1 MAELEP
7 VKLLKAEAFRALG
20 SKIAY
25 NFKDMEQRCEDYIQ
39 NVRNQTRQMIIDAQQ
54 EAEQIKQDAFEAG
67 KQQGHAE
74 AQHEL
79 EAIIQT
85 RSQENANRMVEEKLG
100 TIYPAMQAAVD
111 GLQREQIHWRQIWDA
126 TAIEICLSIA
136 EKMIRHK
143 INSDPGLVQGMMGEA
158 LKLASG
164 TQHIRFHLN
173 PVDVAHLS
181 ESAKQFVTNLT
192 GCQTCEIFEDES
204 ISSGGCFIETQ
215 HGTIDATLEAQLDR
229 ISQELVIQTQD

>member
-1 MAELEP
+1 
-7 VKLLKAEAFRALG
+7 LKAEAFRALG

-25 NFKDMEQRCEDYIQ
+25 NFKDIEKRCEDYIL

-54 EAEQIKQDAFEAG
+54 EAEEIKRDAFAAG

-79 EAIIQT
+79 EAIIQK
-85 RSQENANRMVEEKLG
+85 RADERGNRIAEEKLG
-100 TIYPAMQAAVD
+100 MIYPAMQAAVE
-111 GLQREQIHWRQIWDA
+111 GLQREQFNWRRIWDA
-126 TAIEICLSIA
+126 TAVEICLSIA
-136 EKMIRHK
+136 EKMIRHEIK
-143 INSDPGLVQGMMGEA
+143 SRPESVRAMMSEA

-164 TQHIRFHLN
+164 TQHIRFHMN
-173 PVDVAHLS
+173 PVDVSHLG
-181 ESAKQFVTNLT
+181 ENAKQFITNLT
-192 GCQTCEIFEDES
+192 GCTSCEIIEDES

>member
-25 NFKDMEQRCEDYIQ
+25 NFNDMEKRCEDYLQ
-39 NVRNQTRQMIIDAQQ
+39 NVRNQTRQMILDAQQ
-54 EAEQIKQDAFEAG
+54 EAEKIKQDAFEAG

-79 EAIIQT
+79 ETIIQT
-85 RSQENANRMVEEKLG
+85 RSQEQANRIVEEKLG
-100 TIYPAMQAAVD
+100 AIYPAMQAAVE
-111 GLQREQIHWRQIWDA
+111 GLQREQIHWRQTWDA
-126 TAIEICLSIA
+126 TAVEICLSIA
-136 EKMIRHK
+136 EKMIRHELK
-143 INSDPGLVQGMMGEA
+143 AHPESVRAMMGEA

-173 PVDVAHLS
+173 PADVTHLG
-181 ESAKQFVTNLT
+181 ESTKQFVTNLT